1 MSAQKYQGREAVLAE
16 LRDGV
21 LWLRLDE
28 EKRPNSDL
36 TDLLR
41 LVSHDPDVRVVVLTG
56 AAEKVFCVGGGGKG
70 AGNTMQERDAYW
82 FNGMQLARDVIIA
95 ALECEKP
102 IVGRINGHA
111 VGKGCSIAL
120 CCDVTV
126 MAEEAKIGDTHVK
139 VGLTAGDGGSLLW
152 PYIVGPLL
160 AKRYL
165 LTGDLLTGKEAERIG
180 LVTESVP
187 RAEIDARTEYWVG
200 RLMEGAPAAITMTK
214 RAISAWVRKEAAD
227 HMDMSLG
234 LETLTFMTEDHRE
247 GSAALV
253 ERRVPN
259 FKGR

>member
-1 MSAQKYQGREAVLAE
+1 MSATKYEGREAVIAE
-16 LRDGV
+16 LRGSA
-21 LWLRLDE
+21 LWLKIDE
-28 EKRPNSDL
+28 DKRPNSDL

-41 LVSHDPDVRVVVLTG
+41 EVNGDPDVRVVVLTG

-70 AGNTMQERDAYW
+70 AGTSMAERDEYW
-82 FNGMQLARDVIIA
+82 FKGMQMARDVILA
-95 ALECEKP
+95 ALDCEKP

-139 VGLTAGDGGSLLW
+139 VGLAAGDGGSLLW

-160 AKRYL
+160 ARRYL
-165 LTGDLLTGKEAERIG
+165 LTGDLLTGRDAERIG
-180 LVTESVP
+180 LVTECVP

-200 RLMEGAPAAITMTK
+200 RMLEGAPAAVTMTK
-214 RAISAWVRKEAAD
+214 RALSAWVRKQAAE

-247 GSAALV
+247 GVAALA
-253 ERRVPN
+253 ERRAPK
-259 FKGR
+259 FAGG